1 MSQALELLSVANLLS
16 KRRKLQRDI
25 KHIETKAGIHM
36 NLKEGLNTIALE
48 RCRKELAD
56 LNTDYEDETLS
67 SVIKISL
74 KYKIDKLVN
83 KIQQLE
89 HFIRPQY
96 CVNCDLRVE
105 AFKEQLAMIEAILKA
120 RNVTTP

>member
-1 MSQALELLSVANLLS
+1 MSQSLELLSVPNLLS

-25 KHIETKAGIHM
+25 NHIQTKADIHM
-36 NLKEGLNTIALE
+36 NLKEGLNAIAVEACL
-48 RCRKELAD
+48 KELSD
-56 LNTDYEDETLS
+56 LKKDYEDETLS
-67 SVIKISL
+67 SVTKMSL
-74 KYKIDKLVN
+74 KYKIERSRVKLD
-83 KIQQLE
+83 QLE
-89 HFIRPQY
+89 HFMRPQY